1 MGLVSICLVG
11 KDASGH
17 VLLRD
22 PKNTHRRLWECGIRL
37 WGRLVS
43 PKTHSRSVWMNEA
56 QEGLVG
62 GRFALGANGVMLL
75 EGREMGEDPSHIER
89 GLRTACH
96 PCAGAGEG
104 EEAQKTGGG

>member
-1 MGLVSICLVG
+1 MLVEHVGLVSICLVG

-43 PKTHSRSVWMNEA
+43 PKTHSRSVWMDEA
-56 QEGLVG
+56 REDGSSRGQVCIGSKRG
-62 GRFALGANGVMLL
+62 DALGGQRD
-75 EGREMGEDPSHIER
+75 GRGSFPH
-89 GLRTACH
+89 
-96 PCAGAGEG
+96 
-104 EEAQKTGGG
+104 